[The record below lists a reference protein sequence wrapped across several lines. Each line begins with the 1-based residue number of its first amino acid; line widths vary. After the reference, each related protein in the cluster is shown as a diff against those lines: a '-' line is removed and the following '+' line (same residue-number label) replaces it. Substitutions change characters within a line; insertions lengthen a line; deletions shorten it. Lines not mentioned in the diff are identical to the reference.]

1 MAKKITDQIYWVGIN
16 DHESELFEELW
27 PLPHGISYNAYLIC
41 DEKIALIDTVKKNF
55 FEEFAA
61 GIRPLLQKDQK
72 VDYLVINHIEP
83 DHSGAL
89 ESLLRLYPDL
99 CVIGNEKT
107 LHLLHEFYRFPVKTR
122 LVQDRETLSL
132 GQHTLEFFITPMVHW
147 PETMMTYEQRSK
159 ILFSGD
165 VFGSFGELSAGIFDD
180 EVDRDLFMTEA
191 RRYFANVL
199 GKYGTPLQKSF
210 LKIEKL
216 DIKVIA
222 STHGPV
228 YRKDPAR
235 IQDLYARWS
244 RHGTEEGVV
253 IVYASMYENTKRMAE
268 TIARGLAENG
278 VKEIRLFNVSH
289 THLSFILGDVWQFR
303 GLILASCTYN
313 TKLFPLMGL
322 LVNFLENEHIE
333 KHLLG
338 ILGSYSWANNA
349 IAALRSFA
357 QKGSWQLV
365 EPVIEAQ
372 SAPSEEV
379 LAKCIELGK
388 NMALQLHNVPRP

>member
-1 MAKKITDQIYWVGIN
+1 MAKEIADQIYWVGVN
-16 DHESELFEELW
+16 DRESGLFEELW

-41 DEKIALIDTVKKNF
+41 DEKVALIDAVKKNF
-55 FEEFAA
+55 FEEFVA
-61 GIRPLLQKDQK
+61 GIRPLLPTDRK

-99 CVIGNEKT
+99 CIVGNEKT
-107 LHLLHEFYRFPVKTR
+107 LHLLGEFYRFPVKTR

-132 GQHTLEFFITPMVHW
+132 GQHTLEFFTTPMAHW

-159 ILFSGD
+159 IIFSGD
-165 VFGSFGELSAGIFDD
+165 VFGSFGELPAGIFDD
-180 EVDRDLFMTEA
+180 EVDQGLFLTEA

-199 GKYGTPLQKSF
+199 GKYGAPLQKAFS
-210 LKIEKL
+210 KIDKL

-235 IQDLYARWS
+235 IRDLYARWS
-244 RHGTEEGVV
+244 RHETAEGVV

-268 TIARGLAENG
+268 TIARGLTENG
-278 VKEIRLFNVSH
+278 VKEVRLFNVSH
-289 THLSFILGDVWQFR
+289 THFSFILGDIWQFR
-303 GLILASCTYN
+303 GLVLASCTYN

-338 ILGSYSWANNA
+338 ILGSYSWANTA
-349 IAALRSFA
+349 ITALQSFA
-357 QKGSWQLV
+357 QKGPWKLV

-372 SAPSEEV
+372 SAPSDEV
-379 LAKCIELGK
+379 LRQCYELGK
-388 NMALQLHNVPRP
+388 NFSQALKS